1 MKKRILLTRTEQKN
15 HADSRRFAALGY
27 ESCMVSLSEFVF
39 APATP
44 RLKQTINRA
53 DWLFFTSQ
61 TPVRYVLALTETA
74 KKIAVIG
81 EQTAEAVKKAGAAVD
96 FISPEA
102 TKAALIRTWQTRFSA
117 GQHIFYPKSQL
128 ADDFLERELG
138 RRHAVASAV
147 VYQNRF
153 PASSRKKLRALLAAR
168 RIDAVYLAS
177 PSAWRRFFSVYQP
190 FSQTVPLEIF
200 VIGTATQAAVRKVGF
215 TAKIL

>member
-15 HADSRRFAALGY
+15 QADSQRFAALGY
-27 ESCMVSLSEFVF
+27 ESCAVSLSEFVF
-39 APATP
+39 APMTKQ
-44 RLKQTINRA
+44 LKKTINHA

-61 TPVRYVLALTETA
+61 TPVNYVLALVETV

-81 EQTAEAVKKAGAAVD
+81 EQTAEAVRKAGATVS

-102 TKAALIRTWQTRFSA
+102 TKAALIRTWQIRFPA

-138 RRHAVASAV
+138 RQHAVASAV
-147 VYQNRF
+147 VYQNHF
-153 PASSRKKLRALLAAR
+153 PASSRKELRALLAAR

-200 VIGTATQAAVRKVGF
+200 VIGPATQAAVRKVGF
-215 TAKIL
+215 SAKIL